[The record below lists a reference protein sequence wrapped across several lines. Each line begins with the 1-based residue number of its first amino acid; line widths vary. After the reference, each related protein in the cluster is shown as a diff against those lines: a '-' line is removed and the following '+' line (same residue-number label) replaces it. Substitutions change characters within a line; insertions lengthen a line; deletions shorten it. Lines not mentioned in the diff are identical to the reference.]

1 MNYVFSTPLPITSY
15 DVRRKSLDYSL
26 FTWSPQKNLKTI
38 EVKGA
43 KGCYYWDY
51 DEKKYFDLCSQLIC
65 VNIGHGNEKVIN
77 AIKAQAENLTFVKPK
92 FTTDVRGCAAET
104 IIRDFA
110 PSNMAKV
117 LFSLG
122 GAESNEYA
130 IRLAKVATGR
140 TKIFSQYN
148 SYHGATYG
156 AANLCGDI
164 DRNVSD
170 PQIGGFIHF
179 FGPDYKDDN
188 LIRFDDPD
196 READFYL
203 KMLDDQLRF
212 EGPQKVAAIF
222 LEAMTGGNS
231 LTVPGKRYFQ
241 GVRKLCD
248 KYGILLV
255 VDEVMTGFGRTG
267 RKFCVDYYDVQPD
280 MITFAKGVTSAYV
293 PLGGVILSKEL
304 SEYFD
309 EVGVPIGCRYNSHPL
324 ACAAALANMEVI
336 KEDAL
341 IENTFSMGCL
351 IEERLSE
358 LKQRHPAMAEQ
369 RGLGLAR
376 GFMVHKSLKNRKHL
390 GYMFEKYAELGFP
403 TNGNNGIIII
413 APPMIVTESQ
423 IDDIMDVTDRILS
436 EMDSFVSI

>member
-1 MNYVFSTPLPITSY
+1 
-15 DVRRKSLDYSL
+15 
-26 FTWSPQKNLKTI
+26 
-38 EVKGA
+38 
-43 KGCYYWDY
+43 
-51 DEKKYFDLCSQLIC
+51 
-65 VNIGHGNEKVIN
+65 
-77 AIKAQAENLTFVKPK
+77 
-92 FTTDVRGCAAET
+92 
-104 IIRDFA
+104 
-110 PSNMAKV
+110 
-117 LFSLG
+117 
-122 GAESNEYA
+122 
-130 IRLAKVATGR
+130 
-140 TKIFSQYN
+140 
-148 SYHGATYG
+148 
-156 AANLCGDI
+156 
-164 DRNVSD
+164 
-170 PQIGGFIHF
+170 
-179 FGPDYKDDN
+179 
-188 LIRFDDPD
+188 
-196 READFYL
+196 
-203 KMLDDQLRF
+203 MLDNQLKF

-309 EVGVPIGCRYNSHPL
+309 EVGVPIGCTYNSHPL

-336 KEDAL
+336 KEESL
-341 IENTFSMGCL
+341 IENTFSMGRL
-351 IEERLSE
+351 IEARLNE
-358 LKQRHPAMAEQ
+358 LKQRHPSMAEQ

-376 GFMVHKSLKNRKHL
+376 GYMVHESLKNRKHL
-390 GYMFEKYAELGFP
+390 GYMFEKYAEYGFP

-423 IDDIMDVTDRILS
+423 VDDIMDVTDRILS
-436 EMDSFVSI
+436 EMDSRIE

>member
-309 EVGVPIGCRYNSHPL
+309 EVGVPIGCTYNSHPL

-341 IENTFSMGCL
+341 IENTFSMGWTVAT
-351 IEERLSE
+351 RLAS
-358 LKQRHPAMAEQ
+358 
-369 RGLGLAR
+369 
-376 GFMVHKSLKNRKHL
+376 S
-390 GYMFEKYAELGFP
+390 
-403 TNGNNGIIII
+403 
-413 APPMIVTESQ
+413 S
-423 IDDIMDVTDRILS
+423 
-436 EMDSFVSI
+436 